1 LIFSEY
7 FKQQQ
12 RECEARLP
20 AEPSDTEKNI
30 TRLKIRL
37 PNDEGILMRR
47 FRINDT
53 LQVCLN
59 KKPPGISLSK
69 IPLDSF

>member
-1 LIFSEY
+1 LSEY

-12 RECEARLP
+12 RECTARLP
-20 AEPSDTEKNI
+20 AEPSETEKNI

-37 PNDEGILMRR
+37 PNNEGILMRR

-53 LQVCLN
+53 LQVCYN
-59 KKPPGISLSK
+59 KISKTIFYST

>member
-1 LIFSEY
+1 MVL

-12 RECEARLP
+12 RECKARLP
-20 AEPSDTEKNI
+20 EEPSETEKNT

-47 FRINDT
+47 FHINDT
-53 LQVCLN
+53 LQVYFN
-59 KKPPGISLSK
+59 
-69 IPLDSF
+69 